1 MSMSIITLCPSTGG
15 HEAAVESWTRTAT
28 CTYPIVV
35 DDTTEG
41 EGAGYLQKLQ
51 KFYMTHH
58 AGEGHELILGYMHS
72 DLIIHEQ
79 AWDERVLAQFFDDDV
94 AVVSFGGSLRHGH
107 PDIYKVP
114 YAPVQLARSSFIS
127 NLTDAEVHG
136 ERHTGDKTVAVVDS
150 MAMFVRRSF
159 LDRVGGWPVATYPPS
174 HASDYWACLSAHQ
187 LGYRVRMVGV
197 SATHQSGGVGQAGW
211 DYAKWIAGT
220 KWGSDENCHRVAH
233 RLIYDSFRSVLPVVI
248 L

>member
-1 MSMSIITLCPSTGG
+1 MLTMALCCPSTGG
-15 HEAAVESWTRTAT
+15 ADAATRSWCLTARNSDWSIVHEDS
-28 CTYPIVV
+28 
-35 DDTTEG
+35 TTDG

-51 KFYMTHH
+51 KFYL
-58 AGEGHELILGYMHS
+58 ARNEDILGYMHS

-79 AWDERVLAQFFDDDV
+79 AWDERVLAQFLDDDV

-107 PDIYKVP
+107 PDIYRTP
-114 YAPVQLARSSFIS
+114 YSYTQLARSSFIS

-150 MAMFVRRSF
+150 MAMFIRRSF
-159 LDRVGGWPVATYPPS
+159 LDRVGGWPVDTFPPS

-197 SATHQSGGVGQAGW
+197 SATHWSGGVGQAGW

-233 RLIYDSFRSVLPVVI
+233 RLIYDSFRNVLPVVI
-248 L
+248 S